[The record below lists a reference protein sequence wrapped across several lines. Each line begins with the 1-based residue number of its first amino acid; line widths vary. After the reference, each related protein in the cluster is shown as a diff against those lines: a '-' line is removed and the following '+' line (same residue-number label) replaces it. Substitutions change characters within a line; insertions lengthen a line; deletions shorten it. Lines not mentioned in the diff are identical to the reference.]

1 MIVFG
6 HPTFFAAL
14 RTRLEAVFLHVV
26 VVTVTSTM
34 VSLRRADV
42 VCLLVFAYWKPK
54 TWLKLQFLYIL
65 YYMQGLSYL
74 GIGTATLQA

>member
-1 MIVFG
+1 MTGQGRMTKEIEGMIVFG

-34 VSLRRADV
+34 VSLCCADV
-42 VCLLVFAYWKPK
+42 VGQFVFAR
-54 TWLKLQFLYIL
+54 
-65 YYMQGLSYL
+65 
-74 GIGTATLQA
+74 